1 MWPRKPTKLECR
13 YDAVFITGVAT
24 YKHLLLD
31 IRDKCPKAPVIF
43 DTSDLTFFRKVNVF
57 SVFSPSSPSPNQN
70 IPPSSSS
77 SSSNNNNNKNN
88 GGRSLLSRVPEVGAV
103 AGEVQFML
111 NSAITL
117 VKTQLEKNAVNDQ
130 VEKAAVMVLPQP
142 VALRPTLAGFASR
155 SGIIFAGDLYNSDDV
170 QSLLW

>member
-1 MWPRKPTKLECR
+1 
-13 YDAVFITGVAT
+13 
-24 YKHLLLD
+24 
-31 IRDKCPKAPVIF
+31 
-43 DTSDLTFFRKVNVF
+43 LTFFRKVNIF

-70 IPPSSSS
+70 TPPSSS
-77 SSSNNNNNKNN
+77 SSSNNNNNNKNSA

-142 VALRPTLAGFASR
+142 VSLRPTLAGFASR